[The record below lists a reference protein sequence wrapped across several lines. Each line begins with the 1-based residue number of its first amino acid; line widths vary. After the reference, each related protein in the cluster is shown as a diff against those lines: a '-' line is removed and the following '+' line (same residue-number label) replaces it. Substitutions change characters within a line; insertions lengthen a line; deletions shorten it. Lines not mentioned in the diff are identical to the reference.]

1 MSNVPIAGQP
11 SLSPK
16 AIGVRPSACIFVARA
31 LRSSQV
37 VGTV

>member
-16 AIGVRPSACIFVARA
+16 ANGISPSAWIFAASV
-31 LRSSQV
+31 LSSSNV
-37 VGTV
+37 FGIS